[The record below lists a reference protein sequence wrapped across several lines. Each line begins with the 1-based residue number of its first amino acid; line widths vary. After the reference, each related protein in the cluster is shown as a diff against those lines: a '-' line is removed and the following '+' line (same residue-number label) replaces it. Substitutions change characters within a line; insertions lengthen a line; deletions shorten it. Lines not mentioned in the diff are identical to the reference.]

1 MKIHQI
7 AQGAR
12 FQYEGQIYTKTG
24 PMMAQSEAGET
35 RVIPR
40 YVVLQPVDA
49 VATAAAA
56 TDRPLDRQA
65 LQQAFDTFFQRCSE
79 LVPAA
84 DQAEL
89 QAARSRFLKHLQ

>member
-40 YVVLQPVDA
+40 YVVLQPMDA
-49 VATAAAA
+49 VATAV
-56 TDRPLDRQA
+56 DRPLDRQA

-79 LVPAA
+79 LVAAA